1 MFTFLFLIP
10 ERQINGNYS
19 PTIDNRLIGDGTLIS
34 SPAPVP
40 QHGGIHQVDENKVAI
55 TSSGNRVT
63 FLCICSRLSTKA
75 RDAPTVKRTRPR
87 RRRLAARTLCK
98 EPYAD
103 LSTEDM
109 MDIISPALDAN
120 QLAPEECFAS
130 TFDAQEQLQQR
141 SSRLDIWH
149 FGTAWC

>member
-1 MFTFLFLIP
+1 METIAKLFA
-10 ERQINGNYS
+10 
-19 PTIDNRLIGDGTLIS
+19 TMDNSLIGDWTLIS

-63 FLCICSRLSTKA
+63 FLWICSRLSTKA

-149 FGTAWC
+149 FGTAWCLNSMR